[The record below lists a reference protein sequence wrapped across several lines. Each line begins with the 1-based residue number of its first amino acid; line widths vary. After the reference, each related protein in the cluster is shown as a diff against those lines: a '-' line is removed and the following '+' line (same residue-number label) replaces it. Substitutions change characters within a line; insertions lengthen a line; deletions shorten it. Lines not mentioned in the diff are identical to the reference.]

1 MKRLLM
7 TTAMCAALAT
17 TALAD
22 AHTGVVMDY
31 TASETDMFAS
41 ELIGMRVYSTENNVD
56 QMMPMTAGAETE
68 WDDIGEI
75 NEIVISPDGQV
86 AAVIVGVGG
95 FLGMGEKDIALD
107 ISQIKL
113 MRESNEAD
121 DFFLVV
127 QATGDMFKDGP
138 AYNRSAAPEETD
150 ANTATVT
157 DEATQTDTTTR
168 PAPRDRDM
176 LLAPAVDREGYAPA
190 ERTDLTAEMLTGAR
204 VYGANDEDIGE
215 IGELL
220 LKDDGTIDRAVID
233 VGGFLGMGEKQV
245 AVTLDELT
253 FLREDG
259 GDSVNVYI
267 DATQEALEAQ
277 PAYEN

>member
-41 ELIGMRVYSTENNVD
+41 ELIGMRVYSTENDVD

-190 ERTDLTAEMLTGAR
+190 ERTDLTSEMLTGAR

>member
-41 ELIGMRVYSTENNVD
+41 ELIGMRVYSTENDVD

-95 FLGMGEKDIALD
+95 FLGMGEKDIAFD
-107 ISQIKL
+107 ISQIKM
-113 MRESNEAD
+113 MREGNDAD

-157 DEATQTDTTTR
+157 DEATQSDTTTR
-168 PAPRDRDM
+168 PAARDRDM